1 MADNR
6 AIFVYGAGIS
16 GQGVAEVLADQGEE
30 VVLYNDTDVDLEPE
44 WCTAFGAVGGLFMTE
59 VDPTDELK
67 RSKLMIIS
75 PGIPFTTDTVK
86 KARELGVE
94 IIGEAEEAS
103 RLYKGKW
110 IGITGTNGKTTTTTL
125 VGEMLDTLPVK
136 TAVAGNIG
144 RSLSKEVIN
153 LDADSYVAAE
163 LSSFQL
169 EGVTTMRV
177 NIALI
182 VNITPDHFER
192 HGNME
197 NYINA
202 KANIFAH
209 QQPED
214 VLILNADDANCVALA
229 PRAKGR
235 VVFFST
241 QKQLDEGAYI
251 EDGWFVLNLDG
262 KKQRILQVSD
272 MKIFGSHNEQNVLGA
287 LCCAYFAGVTPENMA
302 KVLKNFQGVEHRLEY
317 VTTIKGVPY
326 YNDSKAT
333 NTDSAVKAMEAF
345 KNGHVILLA
354 GGHDKLTDLTEFMQV
369 AARQTDALILLGE
382 ARQRFYEAAV
392 KNGVKNIYMIDGSF
406 DDAVNKAAS
415 LAQPPEVVLLS
426 PACSSYDMFDNYP
439 QRGRYFKELVRKLEK
454 QQENA

>member
-44 WCTAFGAVGGLFMTE
+44 WYTAFGAVGGLFMTE

-202 KANIFAH
+202 K
-209 QQPED
+209 
-214 VLILNADDANCVALA
+214 
-229 PRAKGR
+229 GR
-235 VVFFST
+235 VVFFSA
-241 QKQLDEGAYI
+241 QKQLDEGTYI

-345 KNGHVILLA
+345 KDGHVILLA